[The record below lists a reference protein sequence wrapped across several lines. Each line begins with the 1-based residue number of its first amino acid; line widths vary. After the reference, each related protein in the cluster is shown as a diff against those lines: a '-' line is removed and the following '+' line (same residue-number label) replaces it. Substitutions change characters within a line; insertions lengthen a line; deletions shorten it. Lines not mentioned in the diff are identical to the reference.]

1 MALRDDLLPVFY
13 EARQLIQ
20 DFGLRT
26 HRVFIRTYQWSGP
39 RPNQGDRTTVSDVE
53 ILPRPRVRETEDGY
67 TVDKI
72 TPETSLGGYALS
84 DLIPTPN
91 AKRQVVFVV
100 VDPDGNERECLTAPG
115 QAAVN
120 TERNFGYSLRL
131 TTNSPRRSP
140 V

>member
-1 MALRDDLLPVFY
+1 MALREDLLPVFY

-26 HRVFIRTYQWSGP
+26 HRVLLRTYQWSGP
-39 RPNQGDRTTVSDVE
+39 RVGQGDRTVASEVE

-67 TVDKI
+67 TVDKL
-72 TPETSLGGYALS
+72 TPETTLGGYSLS
-84 DLIPTPN
+84 DIVPSRV
-91 AKRQVVFVV
+91 AGRQMVFVV
-100 VDPDGNERECLTAPG
+100 VDPDGNERECLPAHGHT
-115 QAAVN
+115 AVN

-131 TTNSPRRSP
+131 ATIAPRRSP